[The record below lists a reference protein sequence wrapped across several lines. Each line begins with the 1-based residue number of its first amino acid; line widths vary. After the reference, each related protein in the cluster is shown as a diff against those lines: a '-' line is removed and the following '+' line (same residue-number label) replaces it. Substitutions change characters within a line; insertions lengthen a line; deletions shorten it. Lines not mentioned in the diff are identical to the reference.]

1 MPSRHSLKTSAS
13 LVASILVALSVS
25 STTGCS
31 FAIMERVPHAYGPQ
45 HLEEPRCTAVKGWPL
60 MDALL
65 AVGGVA
71 GTVQT
76 ARSVGASELESY
88 RGPLVVG
95 AIVSGLIAGAF
106 GTSAWMGNGWANE
119 CRAAR
124 RTKDANV
131 ERAGRVP

>member
-1 MPSRHSLKTSAS
+1 LKLSAS
-13 LVASILVALSVS
+13 LIAAVLVALSAS
-25 STTGCS
+25 STAGCS
-31 FAIMERVPHAYGPQ
+31 FVMMERVPHGYGPQ

-60 MDALL
+60 LDSLL

-71 GTVQT
+71 GTVQM
-76 ARSVGASELESY
+76 ARSAGAPELESY
-88 RGPLVVG
+88 RGPLVVS
-95 AIVSGLIAGAF
+95 AVASALIAGAF
-106 GTSAWMGNGWANE
+106 VTSAWLGNGWANR